1 MKKVWFALIGLLI
14 ISSVLLAACQPTATE
29 TAQETAPA
37 VVEEEAT
44 AAPTEAAAATE
55 ETTATEAPAA
65 TEAAT
70 EEVVTGGTLYWHSG
84 AIVSFD
90 PPFIVDDPSFAVA
103 SQIYSFLFRINS
115 QGDPIPDLAE
125 SWEYENDNKSVVF
138 HLRHG
143 VTFQDG
149 NEVFAEGEGREV
161 VASDVVYS
169 LERYLTVEGGQPT
182 SDLVS
187 NYDSIEAV
195 DDYTVRLNLKNP
207 DALLFVN
214 GRGLTIMGIVPQEAV
229 EFYGDS
235 WNIHP
240 IGSGPFELQEYVPD
254 EQIVLVANEDHYIVP
269 NLAQVIFKIIPDETV
284 ASISLEAGEI
294 YYLSTSTTTIFEQFV
309 GREGFVTEQGSCPW
323 NYYIHY
329 DFVSPLTSQLEV
341 RKAVSQA
348 INGEEIMSAILGDLY
363 IGGCGTAGPG
373 VPGYD
378 PELCNKYF
386 LYDTDAAAQTL
397 TDAGW
402 AKNADGIWEKDGT
415 PLALRLEIW
424 NLSPTPDIG
433 AAVITQ
439 LQEFGVDAELV
450 QVEFGTW
457 IDDFYGGNQKEMMF
471 SNGFCGDGGINALFG
486 GGGLAYALGYKN
498 DEAAAL
504 LDQSNMEVDPAKRD
518 EMLRTAQDM
527 VYKDY
532 VAYTL
537 GFGSG
542 GVIVSDKVKDFESC
556 LWFLNLVT
564 VNNNVWVTE

>member
-1 MKKVWFALIGLLI
+1 MKKFWMGLVGLLI
-14 ISSVLLAACQPTATE
+14 ISSVLLAACQPAATE
-29 TAQETAPA
+29 TAQGTAPA
-37 VVEEEAT
+37 VEEEV
-44 AAPTEAAAATE
+44 TEAPAEETAATE
-55 ETTATEAPAA
+55 EQPATEAPADG
-65 TEAAT
+65 
-70 EEVVTGGTLYWHSG
+70 VVTGGTLYWHSG

-90 PPFIVDDPSFAVA
+90 PPFIVDDPSFAVV
-103 SQIYSFLFRINS
+103 SQIYSFLFRIDGEGN
-115 QGDPIPDLAE
+115 ILPDLAE
-125 SWEYENDNKSVVF
+125 SWEYENDNKTVVF
-138 HLRHG
+138 HLRQG

-149 NEVFAEGEGREV
+149 NDVFAEGEGREV
-161 VASDVVYS
+161 VASDVAYS
-169 LERYLTVEGGQPT
+169 IERYLTVEGGQPT
-182 SDLVS
+182 SDLVANFES
-187 NYDSIEAV
+187 VEAV

-207 DALLFVN
+207 DALLFVL
-214 GRGLTIMGIVPQEAV
+214 GRGLTSLGIVPQEAV
-229 EFYGDS
+229 EFYGDT

-240 IGSGPFELQEYVPD
+240 IGSGPFELQEYTPD
-254 EQIVLVANEDHYIVP
+254 DQIVLKANEDHYIVP

-284 ASISLEAGEI
+284 ASISLEAEEI
-294 YYLSTSTTTIFEQFV
+294 YYLATSTTTIFEQFV
-309 GREGFVTEQGSCPW
+309 GREGFRTEQGDCPW

-329 DFVSPLTSQLEV
+329 DFVSPLTSQIEI

-348 INGEEIMSAILGDLY
+348 INGEEIMKAILGNLY

-378 PELCNKYF
+378 ADLCSKYF
-386 LYDTDAAAQTL
+386 LYDTEAAAQTL

-402 AKNADGIWEKDGT
+402 TKNASGIWEKDGT

-424 NLSPTPDIG
+424 NLTPTPDIG
-433 AAVITQ
+433 AAIITQ

-471 SNGFCGDGGINALFG
+471 SNGFCGDGGLNALFG
-486 GGGLAYALGYKN
+486 GGGLAYALGYTN
-498 DEAAAL
+498 EEASAL
-504 LDQSNMEVDPAKRD
+504 LDQANMEVDPAKRD

-527 VYKDY
+527 VYSDY

-542 GVIVSDKVKDFESC
+542 GVIINEKVQDFEPG

-564 VNNNVWVTE
+564 TKNNVWVAE

>member
-1 MKKVWFALIGLLI
+1 MKKFWMGLVGLLI
-14 ISSVLLAACQPTATE
+14 ISSVLLAACQPAATE
-29 TAQETAPA
+29 TAQGTAPA
-37 VVEEEAT
+37 VEEEV
-44 AAPTEAAAATE
+44 TEAPAEETAATE
-55 ETTATEAPAA
+55 EQPATEAPADG
-65 TEAAT
+65 
-70 EEVVTGGTLYWHSG
+70 VVTGGTLYWHSL

-90 PPFIVDDPSFAVA
+90 PPFIVDDPSFAVV
-103 SQIYSFLFRINS
+103 SQIYSFLFRIDGEGN
-115 QGDPIPDLAE
+115 ILPDLAE
-125 SWEYENDNKSVVF
+125 SWEYENDNKTVVF
-138 HLRHG
+138 HLRQG

-149 NEVFAEGEGREV
+149 NDVFAEGEGREV

-169 LERYLTVEGGQPT
+169 IERYLTVEGGQPT
-182 SDLVS
+182 SDLVA
-187 NYDSIEAV
+187 NYESVEAV

-207 DALLFVN
+207 DALLFVL
-214 GRGLTIMGIVPQEAV
+214 GRGLTSMGIVPQEAV
-229 EFYGDS
+229 EFYGDT

-240 IGSGPFELQEYVPD
+240 VGSGPFELQEYTPD
-254 EQIVLVANEDHYIVP
+254 EQIVLRANEDHYIVP

-284 ASISLEAGEI
+284 ASISLEAEEI
-294 YYLSTSTTTIFEQFV
+294 YYLATSTTTIFEQFV
-309 GREGFVTEQGSCPW
+309 GREGFRTEQGDCPW

-329 DFVSPLTSQLEV
+329 DFVSPLTSQIEI

-348 INGEEIMSAILGDLY
+348 INGEEIMKAILGNLY

-378 PELCNKYF
+378 ADLCSKYF
-386 LYDTDAAAQTL
+386 LYDTEAAAQTL

-402 AKNADGIWEKDGT
+402 TKNASGIWEKDGT

-424 NLSPTPDIG
+424 NLTPTPDIG
-433 AAVITQ
+433 AAIITQ

-471 SNGFCGDGGINALFG
+471 SNGFCGDGGLNALFG
-486 GGGLAYALGYKN
+486 GGGLAYALGYTN
-498 DEAAAL
+498 EEASAL
-504 LDQSNMEVDPAKRD
+504 LDQANMEVDPAKRD

-527 VYKDY
+527 VYSDY

-542 GVIVSDKVKDFESC
+542 GVIINEKVQDFEPG

-564 VNNNVWVTE
+564 TENNVWVAE